1 MAEPGEALAYTR
13 AAEHGEAR
21 GYTRPAGRRA
31 GRPVSGRHARRSGRP
46 HVHRSGG
53 GGAGGRRRAILRQPA
68 RERGKLVLENA
79 ASLNGRMILCGRA
92 LLRSGDGC
100 AMLRL
105 TGARA
110 ASIDCGIRCRTLQ
123 DMPPR
128 TGHVRILTN
137 GVRLPPKRRCACC
150 PKIWAKPRKFDG
162 NVGAKV
168 MIVRRWIVAVHSRVP
183 PQLNKRFVLRKRA
196 SW

>member
-13 AAEHGEAR
+13 AADHGEAR

-31 GRPVSGRHARRSGRP
+31 GPACIRQARQEERAASRPSVWRGR
-46 HVHRSGG
+46 
-53 GGAGGRRRAILRQPA
+53 AGGRCRAILRQPA
-68 RERGKLVLENA
+68 RERGKLVFENA